1 MKALDHE
8 SAALKHLEVV
18 FTKLLEAKIKAG
30 VFIRLQIKKLM
41 QEPEF
46 SGKLLSSEKHAW
58 RSFVAVVQGFLC
70 NNKEENYREL
80 VDNLLKS

>member
-8 SAALKHLEVV
+8 SAAFKHLEVV
-18 FTKLLEAKIKAG
+18 FPKLLEAKIKAG

-58 RSFVAVVQGFLC
+58 RSFVAVVRGFLC